1 MNDGSGAGRDTQRR
15 ARFRLDALT
24 AVLAATIV
32 LASACGSSSS
42 TTAQL
47 PTLQSMTN
55 KALVYAQCMRSH
67 GIQNFPSPTVQ
78 DNAHAKGVGFKMPS
92 GIDTSS
98 PQFTSAAEAC
108 RKQSGFGVISQAMI
122 EAAMSNGLKFAEC
135 MRSHG
140 ISAYPDPVD
149 KGSFIQVGPGPGGG
163 IDMNSARY
171 QAARK
176 ACVLLL
182 PDGGP

>member
-1 MNDGSGAGRDTQRR
+1 MTVSSHRRSRLGAL
-15 ARFRLDALT
+15 A

-42 TTAQL
+42 TTAL

-55 KALVYAQCMRSH
+55 KALSYAQCMRSH

-78 DNAHAKGVGFKMPS
+78 DNAHTKGVGFAVPS
-92 GIDTSS
+92 GIDTAS
-98 PQFTSAAEAC
+98 PRYQSAAGAC
-108 RKQSGFGVISQAMI
+108 KKQSGFGVITPAMI
-122 EAAMSNGLKFAEC
+122 AAAMSTGLKFSEC
-135 MRSHG
+135 MRSHE
-140 ISAYPDPVD
+140 IADYPDPVD
-149 KGSFIQVGPGPGGG
+149 KGSDIQIGPGPGSG
-163 IDMNSARY
+163 IDTNSARY

-176 ACVLLL
+176 ACIPLL